1 VNPQTIVGGAGKTGF
16 ALPGE
21 VSLAVRNVVR
31 QRRRSAMAI
40 SAIAFGVVALL
51 LAGGFIEWVYWAM
64 RDGTIH
70 SQLGHLQVTRPG
82 YLYGG
87 MSDPYAHLLPEDSR
101 ELRQIAALDQVAA
114 VAPRLS
120 FSGLVSHNDS
130 TVSFL
135 GEGVLPDREKRL
147 SRSLQ
152 IRDGTDLS
160 ADDPRGIILGEGL
173 AANLG
178 VQVGDTLILVANTRS
193 GGVSAVEGHVK
204 GLFFTPTK
212 AYDDAALRVPLP
224 MAQLLMKTPGAHRW
238 VVLLDDTNATEG
250 TVRDLRQAFAGSNL
264 QVVPWYDLAD
274 FYNKTKVLFGRQV
287 GVIKII
293 IAVIVMLS
301 ISNTLM
307 MGVLERTAEIGTTM
321 ALGARRSR
329 ILKLFLGE
337 ATVLGLIGA
346 ASGLLLGLALATT
359 ISAIGI
365 PMPPPPGM
373 ARGFTGEIMVT
384 WPLALDALLLAFG
397 TALLAGIYPAWKAS
411 RMDIVDALRH
421 GR

>member
-1 VNPQTIVGGAGKTGF
+1 MSQTIAAKPPWLNLPTAS
-16 ALPGE
+16 AL
-21 VSLAVRNVVR
+21 SLATRNVVR
-31 QRRRSAMAI
+31 QRRRSAVAI

-64 RDGTIH
+64 RDGFIH
-70 SQLGHLQVTRPG
+70 SQLGHVQVMRPG
-82 YLYGG
+82 YLDGG
-87 MSDPYAHLLPEDSR
+87 MADPYAHLLPEDSKD
-101 ELRQIAALDQVAA
+101 LRQIAGLDHVT
-114 VAPRLS
+114 VVTPRLT
-120 FSGLVSHNDS
+120 FSGLISHNDA

-135 GEGVLPDREKRL
+135 GEGVLPDREEQL

-152 IRDGTDLS
+152 IKDGAGLS
-160 ADDPRGIILGEGL
+160 AKDPRGIVLGEGL

-178 VQVGDTLILVANTRS
+178 VSVGDTVILLASTRS
-193 GGVSAVEGHVK
+193 GGVSAVEGRVR

-224 MAQLLMKTPGAHRW
+224 LAQQLMKTSGAHRW
-238 VVLLDDTNATEG
+238 VVLLDDTDAADR
-250 TVRDLRQAFAGSNL
+250 TVAELRTAFSGSKL
-264 QVVPWYDLAD
+264 EVVPWHDLAD
-274 FYNKTKVLFGRQV
+274 FYNKTRVLFGRQV
-287 GVIKII
+287 GVMKLI
-293 IAVIVMLS
+293 IAVIVVLS

-329 ILKLFLGE
+329 ILRLFLSE
-337 ATVLGLIGA
+337 AALLGLIGA
-346 ASGLLLGLALATT
+346 VLGLLLGLVLAEA
-359 ISAIGI
+359 ISAVGI

-373 ARGFTGEIMVT
+373 ARGFTGEILVT
-384 WPLALDALLLAFG
+384 WPLVLDALLLAFG
-397 TALLAGIYPAWKAS
+397 TALLAGLYPAWKAS

>member
-1 VNPQTIVGGAGKTGF
+1 MSRISLFESHEV
-16 ALPGE
+16 ALALR
-21 VSLAVRNVVR
+21 SVVR
-31 QRRRSAMAI
+31 QKRRSAMAVT
-40 SAIAFGVVALL
+40 AIGFGVVALL
-51 LAGGFIEWVYWAM
+51 LAGGFVEWVYWAM
-64 RDGTIH
+64 RDGFIH
-70 SQLGHLQVTRPG
+70 SQLGHVQVTRPG
-82 YLYGG
+82 YLDGG
-87 MSDPYAHLLPEDSR
+87 MSDPYSYLLPPDSP
-101 ELRQIAALDQVAA
+101 ELRTIAGLRHVAA
-114 VAPRLS
+114 VAPRIT
-120 FSGLVSHNDS
+120 FGGLISHNES
-130 TVSFL
+130 TISFL
-135 GEGVLPDREKRL
+135 GEGVVPEKEEKL

-152 IRDGTDLS
+152 IRDGAGLS
-160 ADDPRGIILGEGL
+160 ADDPTGIILGEGL

-178 VQVGDTLILVANTRS
+178 VKVGDTVILLTNTRS
-193 GGVSAVEGHVK
+193 GGVSAVEGHVR
-204 GLFFTPTK
+204 GVFFTPAK
-212 AYDDAALRVPLP
+212 AYDDAALRVSLPL
-224 MAQLLMKTPGAHRW
+224 AHQLMKTTGAHRW
-238 VVLLDDTNATEG
+238 VVLLDDTDATDKI
-250 TVRDLRQAFAGSNL
+250 VRELRQAFDGGKLA
-264 QVVPWYDLAD
+264 VIPWHDLAD
-274 FYNKTKVLFGRQV
+274 FYSKTRVLFGRQV
-287 GVIKII
+287 GVIKLI

-337 ATVLGLIGA
+337 AAVLGLIGA
-346 ASGLLLGLALATT
+346 VSGLLLGLALATT

-384 WPLALDALLLAFG
+384 WPLALDALLLAIG